1 MKFFKIVLVA
11 FIVVPLFSRS
21 PNISIDLQKKS
32 TSKIPEVRVMG
43 ILKNEAGVP
52 VSSSGGG
59 GGGCTYNPENT
70 KIDMMYIVLLL
81 LAMVYLWKSNL
92 FKNTCLK

>member
-1 MKFFKIVLVA
+1 VTDNDGATDNDSMIVTA
-11 FIVVPLFSRS
+11 TS
-21 PNISIDLQKKS
+21 S
-32 TSKIPEVRVMG
+32 TT
-43 ILKNEAGVP
+43 
-52 VSSSGGG
+52 SSSSGG